1 MPRTTAALNSF
12 VSGEFSAKLD
22 GRTDF
27 EKYASGCKTLENMLV
42 HPQGAAARRVG
53 TQFISEVKTSSAK
66 TRLIPFEFSTT
77 QTYVLEFGNTYIRMF
92 KDKGQITEGDVTV
105 TAITKANPG
114 VVTATSHGYADG
126 DIVILSSVVGM
137 TEVNGK
143 TFKVSN
149 KDTNT
154 FELENVDG
162 VDVDTSGF
170 TTYSSGG
177 DANKIYEIVSPYLT
191 AELFE
196 LKFAQSADVMYIVHP
211 NHETMKLSRTGH
223 TAWTLTEVAFTDG
236 PYLSTNTTA
245 TTLTP
250 ASVGVATGV
259 NITASAITG
268 INGGVGWLATD
279 VGRILKFNSGKA
291 IITART
297 NTTVVVATIT
307 TAFTNT
313 NATAA
318 FNLGAF
324 SDTTGHPS
332 CVSFFEQRLVFAG
345 TTDEPQTLYF
355 SKSGDYENMTTGTN
369 ADDAMVYTIA
379 SNQVNKIRYLK
390 AVRTLLIGTTGGE
403 FSVSADGTDAA
414 VTPTNVTI
422 KRQSSFGAAN
432 VDAQPAGN
440 AVLFLQRAKRKIREL
455 AYNYDSDG
463 YVAPDLTILNETV
476 TNSGITEMAYQQA
489 PDSILWCVRD
499 DGVLAGLTYQRTDN
513 VVAWH
518 RHIIGGK
525 SDTGKNIIQQKINFT
540 ANGTIVN
547 GTANSI
553 TLASHGLVTNDPIYY
568 YAAAN
573 PITGI
578 SSGSLYYVITTDANT
593 IKLSLTAALS
603 AAGTAISLT
612 APSTASTQ
620 SIYQG
625 VNISSNVIYS
635 SAHGLKTGDII
646 FYDNVGTTIGGLSE
660 NTSYYVSRVD
670 DNQFKLYSDSNLV
683 NVVSL
688 TSAHTSEQVDNIL
701 QNAKVESVATIS
713 GDLNEDELWI
723 VSQRW
728 VNGAVRRFVEC
739 FSDFDFDETAPEDF
753 KFLDSHLSY
762 SGVAVSSLSGLDHL
776 EGETVSILADGA
788 THATKVVSSGAIS
801 LDRAATKVVVGL
813 PYSSVLQTM
822 RIEGGAGQYEGTAQ
836 GKIKRISKVVLR
848 LFETVGAKV
857 GPSLDNLETVPF
869 RTTSG
874 AMDLPVST
882 FLAGDK
888 EVEFADDYNTDGFI
902 FVKQEQPL
910 PLTILALYPTIVTN
924 DG

>member
-196 LKFAQSADVMYIVHP
+196 LKFAQSADVMYITHP
-211 NHETMKLSRTGH
+211 NHEVMKLSRTGH

-250 ASVGVATGV
+250 ASASVGTGV
-259 NITASAITG
+259 NITASAVTG
-268 INGGVGWLATD
+268 INGGAGFQTTD
-279 VGRILKFNSGKA
+279 VGRIISFNSGKA

-313 NATAA
+313 DATAA

-547 GTANSI
+547 GAANSI
-553 TLASHGLVTNDPIYY
+553 TLASHGLATNDPIYY

-723 VSQRW
+723 ISQRW
-728 VNGAVRRFVEC
+728 VNGAVRRYVEC

>member
-27 EKYASGCKTLENMLV
+27 EKYPSGCKTLENMLV

-114 VVTATSHGYADG
+114 VVTANSHGYANG
-126 DIVILSSVVGM
+126 DFVILSSVVGM

-149 KDTNT
+149 KATNT

-170 TTYSSGG
+170 TTYSSDG
-177 DANKIYEIVSPYLT
+177 DANRIYEITSPYLT

-196 LKFAQSADVMYIVHP
+196 LKFAQSADVMYITHP
-211 NHETMKLSRTGH
+211 NHEVMKLSRTGH

-236 PYLSTNTTA
+236 PYLPTNTTA
-245 TTLTP
+245 TTITPQQTAAASGKTLTLS
-250 ASVGVATGV
+250 AVTGV
-259 NITASAITG
+259 
-268 INGGVGWLATD
+268 NGGVGWLATD

-297 NTTVVVATIT
+297 NATVAVATIT

-313 NATAA
+313 DATAA

-422 KRQSSFGAAN
+422 KRQSSHGAAN

-540 ANGTIVN
+540 ANSTIVN

-553 TLASHGLVTNDPIYY
+553 TLASHGLATNDPIYY

-578 SSGSLYYVITTDANT
+578 SSGSLYYVIRTDANT

-603 AAGTAISLT
+603 AAGTPISLT
-612 APSTASTQ
+612 APGTASTQ

-635 SAHGLKTGDII
+635 AAHGFKTRDVI
-646 FYDNVGTTIGGLSE
+646 FYDNVGTTITGLSE
-660 NTSYYVSRVD
+660 NIPYYVSRVD
-670 DNQFKLYSDSNLV
+670 ANQFKLYTDSNLV

-701 QNAKVESVATIS
+701 QNAKIESVATIS

-723 VSQRW
+723 ISQRW

-788 THATKVVSSGAIS
+788 THATKTVASGAIA
-801 LDRAATKVVVGL
+801 LDRSATKVTVGL

-822 RIEGGAGQYEGTAQ
+822 RIEAGAGQYEGTAQ
-836 GKIKRISKVVLR
+836 AKIKRISKVTLR

-857 GPSLDNLETVPF
+857 GPSLDNMETVPF

>member
-12 VSGEFSAKLD
+12 VSGEFSAKMD

-53 TQFISEVKTSSAK
+53 TQFIAEVKTSSLK

-92 KDKGQITEGDVTV
+92 KDKGQITESDVTV
-105 TAITKANPG
+105 SGITQANPA
-114 VVTATSHGYADG
+114 VVTASSHGFSNG
-126 DIVILSSVVGM
+126 DFVILSSVVGM

-143 TFKVSN
+143 TFKVAD
-149 KDTNT
+149 KTTNT
-154 FELENVDG
+154 FELQDVDG
-162 VDVDTSGF
+162 TDINSSSF
-170 TTYSSGG
+170 TAYSSGG
-177 DANKIYEIVSPYLT
+177 DANRIYQITSPYLT

-196 LKFAQSADVMYIVHP
+196 LKFAQSADVMYITHP
-211 NHETMKLSRTGH
+211 NHEVMKLSRTGH
-223 TAWTLTEVAFTDG
+223 TAWTLTEVEFTDG
-236 PYLSTNTTA
+236 PYLSENTTT

-250 ASVGVATGV
+250 GQSATGTGI

-268 INGGVGWLATD
+268 INGGSGFQTTD
-279 VGRILKFNSGKA
+279 VGRIISFNSGKA
-291 IITART
+291 KITART

-307 TAFTNT
+307 TAFANT
-313 NATAA
+313 DATAA
-318 FNLGAF
+318 FKLGAF

-403 FSVSADGTDAA
+403 FTVSADGTDAA
-414 VTPTNVTI
+414 VTPTNI
-422 KRQSSFGAAN
+422 QIRRQSSFGAAN

-440 AVLFLQRAKRKIREL
+440 AILFLQRAKRKIREL
-455 AYNYDSDG
+455 AYNYDTDG
-463 YVAPDLTILNETV
+463 YIAPDLCILNETV
-476 TNSGITEMAYQQA
+476 TDSGVNEMAYQQA
-489 PDSILWCVRD
+489 PDSILWAVRD
-499 DGVLAGLTYQRTDN
+499 DGVLSGLTYQRTDN

-518 RHIIGGK
+518 RHLIGGK
-525 SDTGKNIIQQKINFT
+525 ADTTKNIIQQEISFT
-540 ANGTIVN
+540 ANTTVVN
-547 GTANSI
+547 GTNNTI
-553 TLASHGLVTNDPIYY
+553 TLSSHGLSTNDPVYY

-578 SSGSLYYVITTDANT
+578 TSGRLYYVIASDSNT
-593 IKLSLTAALS
+593 IKLASSAANS

-612 APSTASTQ
+612 GPSTASTQ
-620 SIYQG
+620 YIYQG
-625 VNISSNVIYS
+625 VNIASNVIYS
-635 SAHGLKTGDII
+635 AAHGFKTGDKI
-646 FYDNVGTTIGGLSE
+646 FYDNIGTAIGGLSE
-660 NTSYYVSRVD
+660 NVEYNVSRVD
-670 DNQFKLYSDSNLV
+670 DDQFKLYSDSKLI

-688 TSAHTSEQVDNIL
+688 TSAHSSEQTDNIL
-701 QNAKVESVATIS
+701 QNTKVESVATIS

-723 VSQRW
+723 ISQRW
-728 VNGAVRRFVEC
+728 VNGAVRRYVEC
-739 FSDFDFDETAPEDF
+739 FSNFDFDETAPEDF
-753 KFLDSHLSY
+753 KFVDSHLSY

-788 THATKVVSSGAIS
+788 THAKKTVSDGSIS
-801 LDRAATKVVVGL
+801 LDRASRKVTVGL
-813 PYSSVLQTM
+813 AYNSVLQTM
-822 RIEGGAGQYEGTAQ
+822 RIEGGAGQLEGTAQ
-836 GKIKRISKVVLR
+836 GKIKRISKIVLR

-882 FLAGDK
+882 FIAGDK
-888 EVEFADDYNTDGFI
+888 EVEFSDDYNTDGFI
-902 FVKQEQPL
+902 FVKQDQAL
-910 PLTILALYPTIVTN
+910 PLTVLALYPTIVTN

>member
-1 MPRTTAALNSF
+1 MPRTTASINSF

-27 EKYASGCKTLENMLV
+27 EKYNSGCKTLENMLV

-53 TQFISEVKTSSAK
+53 TQHIASVKTAANK

-77 QTYVLEFGNTYIRMF
+77 QTYILEFGNEYIRF
-92 KDKGQITEGDVTV
+92 YKDKGQILD
-105 TAITKANPG
+105 
-114 VVTATSHGYADG
+114 
-126 DIVILSSVVGM
+126 
-137 TEVNGK
+137 
-143 TFKVSN
+143 
-149 KDTNT
+149 
-154 FELENVDG
+154 
-162 VDVDTSGF
+162 SG
-170 TTYSSGG
+170 S
-177 DANKIYEIVSPYLT
+177 AYEISTPYLT

-196 LKFAQSADVMYIVHP
+196 IKFAQSADVMYLVHP
-211 NHETMKLSRTGH
+211 NHEAMKLSRTDH
-223 TAWTLTEVAFTDG
+223 TAWSLDQVEFTNG
-236 PYLSTNTTA
+236 PYLPINTTT

-250 ASVGVATGV
+250 ASASVGTGV
-259 NITASAITG
+259 NITASAVTG
-268 INGGVGWLATD
+268 INGGAGFQTTD
-279 VGRILKFNSGKA
+279 VGRLISFNSGIAK
-291 IITART
+291 ITART
-297 NTTVVVATIT
+297 NTTVVVCTIT
-307 TAFTNT
+307 TAFANT
-313 NATAA
+313 DAKDDWK
-318 FNLGAF
+318 LGAF

-332 CVSFFEQRLVFAG
+332 TVSFFEQRLVFAG
-345 TTDEPQTLYF
+345 TKDEPQTIFF

-403 FSVSADGTDAA
+403 FSVTADGTDAA
-414 VTPTNVTI
+414 VTPTNITI

-476 TNSGITEMAYQQA
+476 TKSGVTEMAYQQA
-489 PDSILWCVRD
+489 PDSILWCVRE

-518 RHIIGGK
+518 RHILGGK
-525 SDTGKNIIQQKINFT
+525 SDTTKNIIQQQISFT
-540 ANGTIVN
+540 ANTTVVN
-547 GTANSI
+547 GTNNTI
-553 TLASHGLVTNDPIYY
+553 TLSSHGLATNDPIYY

-578 SSGSLYYVITTDANT
+578 NSGKLYFVIRVDANT
-593 IKLSLTAALS
+593 IKLATTAANS

-612 APSTASTQ
+612 GPSTASTQ
-620 SIYQG
+620 YIYQG

-635 SAHGLKTGDII
+635 DDHGFETGDII
-646 FYDNVGTTIGGLSE
+646 FYDNTGTAIGGLSE
-660 NTSYYVSRVD
+660 NVPYYISRVD
-670 DNQFKLYSDSNLV
+670 DDQFKLYTDSKLT

-688 TSAHTSEQVDNIL
+688 TSAKTTEQTDNIL
-701 QNAKVESVATIS
+701 QDAKVESVATIS
-713 GDLNEDELWI
+713 GELNEDELWVI
-723 VSQRW
+723 VQRF
-728 VNGAVRRFVEC
+728 VNGSVVRHIEC

-762 SGVAVSSLSGLDHL
+762 SGVAVSSLSGLSHL

-788 THATKVVSSGAIS
+788 THSTKVVSSGAVS
-801 LDRAATKVVVGL
+801 LDRASRKVVIGL
-813 PYSSVLQTM
+813 PYNSVLQTM
-822 RIEGGAGQYEGTAQ
+822 RIEAGAGQTEGTAQ
-836 GKIKRISKVVLR
+836 GKIKRISKVILR

-857 GPSLDNLETVPF
+857 GPTLDSLETVPF
-869 RTTSG
+869 RTTSS

-888 EVEFADDYNTDGFI
+888 EVEFTDDYNTDGFI
-902 FVKQEQPL
+902 VVKQDQPL
-910 PLTILALYPTIVTN
+910 PLTVLALYPTIVTN

>member
-1 MPRTTAALNSF
+1 MPRTTASINSF

-27 EKYASGCKTLENMLV
+27 EKYASGCKTLQNMLV

-53 TQFISEVKTSSAK
+53 TQFIAEVKTSSAK

-77 QTYVLEFGNTYIRMF
+77 QTYILEFGNTYIRMY
-92 KDKGQITEGDVTV
+92 KDKGQITEGDVTIS
-105 TAITKANPG
+105 AITKANPA
-114 VVTATSHGYADG
+114 VVTANGHGYVDG
-126 DIVILSSVVGM
+126 QNIIITSVVGM

-143 TFKVSN
+143 TFKVAE
-149 KDTNT
+149 KTTNT
-154 FELENVDG
+154 FELQNVDG
-162 VDVDTSGF
+162 ADINSSAF

-177 DANKIYEIVSPYLT
+177 DANRIYEIVSPYLT

-196 LKFAQSADVMYIVHP
+196 LKFAQSADVMYITHP
-211 NHETMKLSRTGH
+211 NHEVMKLSRTGH
-223 TAWTLTEVAFTDG
+223 TSWTLTEVVFTAG
-236 PYLSTNTTA
+236 PYLPTNTTA
-245 TTLTP
+245 TTITPQQAAAASGKTLTL
-250 ASVGVATGV
+250 
-259 NITASAITG
+259 SAITG
-268 INGGVGWLATD
+268 VNGGVGWLATD
-279 VGRILKFNSGKA
+279 VGRIVKFNSGEA

-297 NTTVVVATIT
+297 NATVAVATIT
-307 TAFTNT
+307 TAFTND
-313 NATAA
+313 NAIAA

-345 TTDEPQTLYF
+345 TKDEPQTLYF

-390 AVRTLLIGTTGGE
+390 SVRTLLIGTTGGE

-455 AYNYDSDG
+455 AYNFDADG

-476 TNSGITEMAYQQA
+476 TNSGINEMAYQQA
-489 PDSILWCVRD
+489 PDSILWCVRE
-499 DGVLAGLTYQRTDN
+499 DGILSGLTYQRTDN

-525 SDTGKNIIQQKINFT
+525 SDTTKNIIQQQISFT
-540 ANGTIVN
+540 ANTTTVN
-547 GTANSI
+547 GTNNTI
-553 TLASHGLVTNDPIYY
+553 TLASHGLATNDPIYY
-568 YAAAN
+568 YAAAH

-578 SSGSLYYVITTDANT
+578 SSGSLYYVIRTDGNT
-593 IKLSLTAALS
+593 IKLATTAANS
-603 AAGTAISLT
+603 AAGTAIGLT
-612 APSTASTQ
+612 GPSTASTQ
-620 SIYQG
+620 LIYQG

-635 SAHGLKTGDII
+635 AAHGFRTGNII
-646 FYDNVGTTIGGLSE
+646 FYDNVGTSIGGLSE
-660 NTSYYVSRVD
+660 NIAYYVSRVD
-670 DNQFKLYSDSNLV
+670 DNQFKLFTDSKLV
-683 NVVSL
+683 TVVSL
-688 TSAHTSEQVDNIL
+688 TSAHTSEQTDNIL
-701 QNAKVESVATIS
+701 QDAKVESVATIS

-723 VSQRW
+723 ISQRW

-739 FSDFDFDETAPEDF
+739 FSDFDFDETAPQDF

-788 THATKVVSSGAIS
+788 THATKVVTSGAIALTRS
-801 LDRAATKVVVGL
+801 ATKVVVGL
-813 PYSSVLQTM
+813 PYASVLQTM
-822 RIEGGAGQYEGTAQ
+822 RIEAGAGQFEGTAQ
-836 GKIKRISKVVLR
+836 AKIKRISKVTLR

-902 FVKQEQPL
+902 FVKQEQAL
-910 PLTILALYPTIVTN
+910 PLTVLALYPTIVTN

>member
-1 MPRTTAALNSF
+1 MPRTTASINSF

-27 EKYASGCKTLENMLV
+27 EKYNSGCKTLENMLV

-53 TQFISEVKTSSAK
+53 TQHIASVKTAANK

-77 QTYVLEFGNTYIRMF
+77 QTYILEFGNQYIRF
-92 KDKGQITEGDVTV
+92 YKDKGQI
-105 TAITKANPG
+105 
-114 VVTATSHGYADG
+114 
-126 DIVILSSVVGM
+126 LSSG
-137 TEVNGK
+137 
-143 TFKVSN
+143 S
-149 KDTNT
+149 
-154 FELENVDG
+154 
-162 VDVDTSGF
+162 
-170 TTYSSGG
+170 
-177 DANKIYEIVSPYLT
+177 AYEIPTPYLT

-196 LKFAQSADVMYIVHP
+196 IKFAQSADVMYLVHP
-211 NHETMKLSRTGH
+211 NHEAMKLSRTDH
-223 TAWTLTEVAFTDG
+223 TAWSLDQVEFTNG
-236 PYLSTNTTA
+236 PYLPINTTT

-250 ASVGVATGV
+250 ASASVGTGV
-259 NITASAITG
+259 NITASAVTG
-268 INGGVGWLATD
+268 INGGAGFQTTD
-279 VGRILKFNSGKA
+279 VGRLISFNSGIAK
-291 IITART
+291 ITART
-297 NTTVVVATIT
+297 NTTVVVCTIT
-307 TAFTNT
+307 TAFANT
-313 NATAA
+313 DAKDDWK
-318 FNLGAF
+318 LGAF

-332 CVSFFEQRLVFAG
+332 TVSFFEQRLVFAG
-345 TTDEPQTLYF
+345 TKDEPQTIYF

-403 FSVSADGTDAA
+403 FSVTADGTDAA
-414 VTPTNVTI
+414 VTPTNITI

-476 TNSGITEMAYQQA
+476 TKSGVTEMAYQQA
-489 PDSILWCVRD
+489 PDSILWCVRE

-518 RHIIGGK
+518 RHILGGK
-525 SDTGKNIIQQKINFT
+525 SDTTKNIIQQQISFT
-540 ANGTIVN
+540 ANTTVVN
-547 GTANSI
+547 GTNNTI
-553 TLASHGLVTNDPIYY
+553 TLSSHGLVTNDPIYY

-578 SSGSLYYVITTDANT
+578 NSGKLYFVIRVDANT
-593 IKLSLTAALS
+593 IKLATTAANS

-612 APSTASTQ
+612 GPSTASTQ
-620 SIYQG
+620 YIYQG

-635 SAHGLKTGDII
+635 DDHGFETGDII
-646 FYDNVGTTIGGLSE
+646 FYDNTGTAIGGLSE
-660 NTSYYVSRVD
+660 NVPYYISRVD
-670 DNQFKLYSDSNLV
+670 DDQFKLYTDSKLT

-688 TSAHTSEQVDNIL
+688 TSAKTTEQTDNIL
-701 QNAKVESVATIS
+701 QDAKVESVATIS
-713 GDLNEDELWI
+713 GELNEDELWVI
-723 VSQRW
+723 VQRF
-728 VNGAVRRFVEC
+728 VNGSVVRHIEC

-762 SGVAVSSLSGLDHL
+762 SGVAVSSLSGLSHL

-788 THATKVVSSGAIS
+788 THSTKVVSSGTVS
-801 LDRAATKVVVGL
+801 LDRASRKVVIGL
-813 PYSSVLQTM
+813 PYNSVLQTM
-822 RIEGGAGQYEGTAQ
+822 RIEAGAGQTEGTAQ
-836 GKIKRISKVVLR
+836 GKIKRISKVILR

-857 GPSLDNLETVPF
+857 GPTLDSLETVPF
-869 RTTSG
+869 RTTSS

-888 EVEFADDYNTDGFI
+888 EVEFTDDYNTDGFI
-902 FVKQEQPL
+902 VVKQDQPL
-910 PLTILALYPTIVTN
+910 PLTVLALYPTIVTN

>member
-1 MPRTTAALNSF
+1 MPRTTASINSF

-27 EKYASGCKTLENMLV
+27 EKYNSGCKTLENMLV

-53 TQFISEVKTSSAK
+53 TQHIASVKTAANK

-77 QTYVLEFGNTYIRMF
+77 QTYILEFGNEYIRF
-92 KDKGQITEGDVTV
+92 YKDKGQILD
-105 TAITKANPG
+105 
-114 VVTATSHGYADG
+114 
-126 DIVILSSVVGM
+126 
-137 TEVNGK
+137 
-143 TFKVSN
+143 
-149 KDTNT
+149 
-154 FELENVDG
+154 
-162 VDVDTSGF
+162 SG
-170 TTYSSGG
+170 S
-177 DANKIYEIVSPYLT
+177 AYEISTPYLT

-196 LKFAQSADVMYIVHP
+196 IKFAQSADVMYLVHP
-211 NHETMKLSRTGH
+211 NHEAMKLSRTDH
-223 TAWTLTEVAFTDG
+223 TAWSLDQVEFTNG
-236 PYLSTNTTA
+236 PYLPINTTT

-250 ASVGVATGV
+250 ASASVGTGV
-259 NITASAITG
+259 NITASAVTG
-268 INGGVGWLATD
+268 INGGAGFQTTD
-279 VGRILKFNSGKA
+279 VGRLISFNSGIAK
-291 IITART
+291 ITART
-297 NTTVVVATIT
+297 NTTVVVCTIT
-307 TAFTNT
+307 TAFANT
-313 NATAA
+313 DAKDDWK
-318 FNLGAF
+318 LGAF

-332 CVSFFEQRLVFAG
+332 TVSFFEQRLVFAG
-345 TTDEPQTLYF
+345 TKDEPQTIYF

-403 FSVSADGTDAA
+403 FSVTADGTDAA
-414 VTPTNVTI
+414 VTPTNITI

-476 TNSGITEMAYQQA
+476 TKSGVTEMAYQQA
-489 PDSILWCVRD
+489 PDSILWCVRE

-518 RHIIGGK
+518 RHILGGK
-525 SDTGKNIIQQKINFT
+525 SDTTKNIIQQQISFT
-540 ANGTIVN
+540 ANTTVVN
-547 GTANSI
+547 GTNNTI
-553 TLASHGLVTNDPIYY
+553 TLSSHGLVTNDPIYY

-578 SSGSLYYVITTDANT
+578 NSGKLYFVIRVDANT
-593 IKLSLTAALS
+593 IKLATTAANS

-612 APSTASTQ
+612 GPSTASTQ
-620 SIYQG
+620 YIYQG

-635 SAHGLKTGDII
+635 DDHGFETGDII
-646 FYDNVGTTIGGLSE
+646 FYDNTGTAIGGLSE
-660 NTSYYVSRVD
+660 NVPYYISRVD
-670 DNQFKLYSDSNLV
+670 DDQFKLYTDSKLT

-688 TSAHTSEQVDNIL
+688 TSAKTTEQTDNIL
-701 QNAKVESVATIS
+701 QDAKVESVATIS
-713 GDLNEDELWI
+713 GELNEDELWVI
-723 VSQRW
+723 VQRF
-728 VNGAVRRFVEC
+728 VNGSVVRHIEC

-762 SGVAVSSLSGLDHL
+762 SGVAVSSLSGLSHL

-788 THATKVVSSGAIS
+788 THSTKVVSSGAVS
-801 LDRAATKVVVGL
+801 LDRASRKVVIGL
-813 PYSSVLQTM
+813 PYNSVLQTM
-822 RIEGGAGQYEGTAQ
+822 RIEAGAGQTEGTAQ
-836 GKIKRISKVVLR
+836 GKIKRISKVILR

-857 GPSLDNLETVPF
+857 GPTLDSLETVPF
-869 RTTSG
+869 RTTSS

-888 EVEFADDYNTDGFI
+888 EVEFTDDYNTDGFI
-902 FVKQEQPL
+902 VVKQDQPL
-910 PLTILALYPTIVTN
+910 PLTVLALYPTIVTN

>member
-12 VSGEFSAKLD
+12 VSGEFSAKMD

-53 TQFISEVKTSSAK
+53 TQFIAEVKTSSLK

-92 KDKGQITEGDVTV
+92 KDKGQITESDVTV
-105 TAITKANPG
+105 SGITQANPA
-114 VVTATSHGYADG
+114 VVTASSHGFSNG
-126 DIVILSSVVGM
+126 DFVILSSVVGM

-143 TFKVSN
+143 TFKVAD
-149 KDTNT
+149 KTTNT
-154 FELENVDG
+154 FELQDVDG
-162 VDVDTSGF
+162 TDINSSAF
-170 TTYSSGG
+170 TAYSSGG
-177 DANKIYEIVSPYLT
+177 DANRIYEISSPYLT

-196 LKFAQSADVMYIVHP
+196 LKFAQSADVMYITHP
-211 NHETMKLSRTGH
+211 NHEVMKLSRTGH
-223 TAWTLTEVAFTDG
+223 TAWTLTEVEFTDG
-236 PYLSTNTTA
+236 PYLSENTTT

-250 ASVGVATGV
+250 AQSATGTGI

-268 INGGVGWLATD
+268 INGGAGFQTTD
-279 VGRILKFNSGKA
+279 VGRIISFNSGKA
-291 IITART
+291 KITART

-307 TAFTNT
+307 TAFANT
-313 NATAA
+313 DATAA
-318 FNLGAF
+318 FKLGAF

-345 TTDEPQTLYF
+345 TSDEPQTLYF

-403 FSVSADGTDAA
+403 FTVSADGTDAA
-414 VTPTNVTI
+414 VTPTNI
-422 KRQSSFGAAN
+422 QIRRQSSFGAAN

-440 AVLFLQRAKRKIREL
+440 AILFLQRAKRKIREL
-455 AYNYDSDG
+455 AYNYDTDG
-463 YVAPDLTILNETV
+463 YIAPDLCILNETV
-476 TNSGITEMAYQQA
+476 TDSGVNEMAYQQA
-489 PDSILWCVRD
+489 PDSILWAVRD
-499 DGVLAGLTYQRTDN
+499 DGVLSGLTYQRTDN

-518 RHIIGGK
+518 RHLIGGK
-525 SDTGKNIIQQKINFT
+525 SDTTKNIIQQEISFT
-540 ANGTIVN
+540 ANTTVVN
-547 GTANSI
+547 GTNNTI
-553 TLASHGLVTNDPIYY
+553 TLSSHGLSTNDPVYY

-578 SSGSLYYVITTDANT
+578 TSGRLYYVIASDSNT
-593 IKLSLTAALS
+593 IKLASSAANS

-612 APSTASTQ
+612 GPSTASTQ
-620 SIYQG
+620 YIYQG
-625 VNISSNVIYS
+625 VNIASNVIYS
-635 SAHGLKTGDII
+635 SSHGFKTGDKI
-646 FYDNVGTTIGGLSE
+646 FYDNIGTAIGGLSE
-660 NTSYYVSRVD
+660 NVEYNVSRVD
-670 DNQFKLYSDSNLV
+670 DDQFKLYSDSKLI

-688 TSAHTSEQVDNIL
+688 TSAHSSEQTDNIL
-701 QNAKVESVATIS
+701 QNTKVESVATIS

-723 VSQRW
+723 ISQRW
-728 VNGAVRRFVEC
+728 VNGAVRRYVEC
-739 FSDFDFDETAPEDF
+739 FSNFDFDETAPEDF
-753 KFLDSHLSY
+753 KFVDSHLSY

-788 THATKVVSSGAIS
+788 THANKTVSSGSIS
-801 LDRAATKVVVGL
+801 LDRASRKVTVGL
-813 PYSSVLQTM
+813 PYNSVLQTM
-822 RIEGGAGQYEGTAQ
+822 RIEGGAGQLEGTAQ
-836 GKIKRISKVVLR
+836 GKIKRISKIVLR

-882 FLAGDK
+882 FIAGDK
-888 EVEFADDYNTDGFI
+888 EVEFSDDYNTDGFI
-902 FVKQEQPL
+902 FVKQDQAL
-910 PLTILALYPTIVTN
+910 PLTVLALYPTIVTN